1 MPSAI
6 RACVFDAYGT
16 LFDVHSAVRRFAAQ
30 IGPDAADFSQ
40 LWRTKQLEYS
50 WVRSLARRHVDFRQ
64 VTIEALEF
72 SMRYF
77 SINNK
82 KLGGDLIAV
91 YRELEVYPEVIP
103 GLQQLRTSGVRLAI
117 LSNGTPDWLESAVRS
132 AGIAELFDFVWSV
145 EDVGIFKPD
154 PQVYRIATR
163 GFGLAAA
170 DMAFV
175 SSNPWDA
182 AAAATNGF
190 RSVRVNRSKAPEEYV
205 SLATVGQI
213 PGIDA
218 LAGYL
223 EV

>member
-82 KLGGDLIAV
+82 KLGDDLIAV

-154 PQVYRIATR
+154 P
-163 GFGLAAA
+163 
-170 DMAFV
+170 
-175 SSNPWDA
+175 
-182 AAAATNGF
+182 
-190 RSVRVNRSKAPEEYV
+190 
-205 SLATVGQI
+205 
-213 PGIDA
+213 
-218 LAGYL
+218 
-223 EV
+223 